1 MREQWEPVEGG
12 TPTLRLWS
20 EDAHE
25 EQLTVIERSL
35 LETTLEE
42 VAREHAELKDQV
54 KLARCTC
61 RYFTG
66 YGAYLDLAVS
76 DAAPRTDYAN
86 RIVSRASINW
96 KHSDRADLLTVLFLK
111 DRRLSTLEIV
121 PSDAQGWSVAECR
134 NILSAD
140 PSSVVIRPAI

>member
-35 LETTLEE
+35 LEATLAKM
-42 VAREHAELKDQV
+42 ARQDPELKNQV

-76 DAAPRTDYAN
+76 DAAPRTDCVG
-86 RIVSRASINW
+86 RFFSHASINW
-96 KHSDRADLLTVLFLK
+96 THSDRADLLTVLFFK

-134 NILSAD
+134 KILAAD